1 MKNEG
6 IDLSYIGK
14 DTFTINISQLK
25 NDKKLLKL
33 YSQDIQLFINS
44 IDDHNKLLKKIIV
57 EIDKYSPMDHT
68 FNFMKKFQIIIKF
81 QYSYFNNFLEKSRN
95 LFEHLKESI
104 DSNISTIS
112 QFLSDIQER
121 ADNIKLKTNFFY
133 KQNQF
138 ILESL
143 NQTENA
149 IIEDYFKLNKKSEF
163 TTDQLIFECHKNEN
177 DFLLLYDNIN
187 GMLNEYKNKYNGK
200 IENIKMSMIE
210 LSEKAKVDIIDI
222 IKNIKN
228 ESDNIIISA
237 SNEIQNLQNFNIN
250 NKEFEPKL
258 SKYLKFRVED
268 EDLKNLLH
276 PIRYKINIIDKCN
289 SKLEG
294 TNIQITKKDVYNIVE
309 LFYYNNFKMIDNSY
323 YDLNIE
329 KNKIDIIEKTGKL
342 LGTNL
347 INKNK
352 IKNKINIEIIPEEEI
367 NNFINLLLSREEYL
381 IEFLSCLNNFRTCG
395 NLEFSEEQFNII
407 KIVFCKG
414 CDYLLNYPNKNI
426 SYYLII
432 LSQTF
437 YKMNNDE
444 KYYIQDEMKDKE
456 FFLNIQFWVEFVE
469 MMINEELIK
478 FEKQIANSTMREEER
493 INKKEDIICVHII
506 SLIPSFKNFN
516 ITKES
521 VDSFLSTIIE
531 KYNLSEDKKNYIF
544 SMLTKIK

>member
-1 MKNEG
+1 MKNED
-6 IDLSYIGK
+6 IDLSHIGK

-121 ADNIKLKTNFFY
+121 ADNIKLKTDFFY

-177 DFLLLYDNIN
+177 DFFFLYDNIN

-237 SNEIQNLQNFNIN
+237 NNEIQNLQNFNIN

-258 SKYLKFRVED
+258 SKYLKFRIED

-276 PIRYKINIIDKCN
+276 PIRYKINIIDKSN
-289 SKLEG
+289 SK
-294 TNIQITKKDVYNIVE
+294 
-309 LFYYNNFKMIDNSY
+309 
-323 YDLNIE
+323 
-329 KNKIDIIEKTGKL
+329 
-342 LGTNL
+342 
-347 INKNK
+347 
-352 IKNKINIEIIPEEEI
+352 
-367 NNFINLLLSREEYL
+367 
-381 IEFLSCLNNFRTCG
+381 
-395 NLEFSEEQFNII
+395 
-407 KIVFCKG
+407 
-414 CDYLLNYPNKNI
+414 
-426 SYYLII
+426 
-432 LSQTF
+432 
-437 YKMNNDE
+437 
-444 KYYIQDEMKDKE
+444 
-456 FFLNIQFWVEFVE
+456 
-469 MMINEELIK
+469 
-478 FEKQIANSTMREEER
+478 
-493 INKKEDIICVHII
+493 
-506 SLIPSFKNFN
+506 
-516 ITKES
+516 
-521 VDSFLSTIIE
+521 
-531 KYNLSEDKKNYIF
+531 
-544 SMLTKIK
+544 